1 MYEDKTAEA
10 LLDAMLENA
19 PDDVDKREGSVVYD
33 LLAPAAIEFSLAYT
47 ELDTLLLLAFADT
60 AEGELLDRRVAEFG
74 LTRKPAVK
82 ATGQVTFTGPEGT
95 VIPAGT
101 RLVTGGVEPIYFVT
115 TAEATITGGTAT
127 VSAEAEEGGAK
138 GNVAAG
144 EITSLAVGES
154 LFGVVSVT
162 NPQPFDG
169 GADTES
175 DDDLRAR
182 FFDRVRK
189 PVTSGNANHYRQ
201 WALEVAGVGDAK
213 VYPVAN
219 GPGTV
224 KVVLLDP
231 EKTAPPQAVVDE
243 VAAYIESVRPVG
255 ASVEVVAATEVPIDV
270 SATLTLA
277 ADKELSDVQ
286 TEFESLLTDY
296 LKSLAF
302 ADPVVRYS
310 KIASLLIDIDGV
322 LDYSGLTVNG
332 GISNVTIADGSV
344 AVLGTV
350 TLS

>member
-47 ELDTLLLLAFADT
+47 ELDTLLLLGFADT
-60 AEGELLDRRVAEFG
+60 TEGEWLDKCVATFG

-115 TAEATITGGTAT
+115 IAEATITGGTAT

-169 GADTES
+169 GADEES

-182 FFDRVRK
+182 FFDRVRR
-189 PVTSGNANHYRQ
+189 PATSGNANHYRQ
-201 WALEVAGVGDAK
+201 WALEVPGVGDAK

-219 GPGTV
+219 GPKTV
-224 KVVLLDP
+224 KVVLLDT
-231 EKTAPPQAVVDE
+231 EKTAPAQSIIDA
-243 VAAYIESVRPVG
+243 VAAHIEEERPIN
-255 ASVEVVAATEVPIDV
+255 ADVEVVGATEVPINI

-277 ADKELSDVQ
+277 AGKTLADAQ
-286 TEFESLLTDY
+286 TEIEAAVTDY

-302 ADPVVRYS
+302 VDPIVRYS
-310 KIASLLIDIDGV
+310 KIASLILDAPSVID
-322 LDYSGLTVNG
+322 YANLTVNG
-332 GISNVTIADGSV
+332 GTSNITIADDSV